1 MYWQVTTSDPQKSSI
16 DGRAEDEEEE
26 EEEKVT
32 EQHFVFGEWR
42 KIFVWVSALI
52 LPVRQRS
59 PVQISPNN
67 PGRCLCKFLG

>member
-42 KIFVWVSALI
+42 KIFV
-52 LPVRQRS
+52 
-59 PVQISPNN
+59 
-67 PGRCLCKFLG
+67 

>member
-16 DGRAEDEEEE
+16 DGRAEDEEVE

-42 KIFVWVSALI
+42 KICMSECANFASEAEVPGSN
-52 LPVRQRS
+52 LPQ
-59 PVQISPNN
+59 
-67 PGRCLCKFLG
+67 